1 MKKILTKLLTLS
13 SISLLMLASCN
24 KDESNKVVIASNT
37 KAGTLSA
44 SQTTLV
50 LTKANQDNTALTFT
64 LQSPNYGFSAAVTNT
79 LQISSTSD
87 FSNVKEVAI
96 GTKTTT
102 KSYTVLDF
110 NAMLLA
116 LNLPTGVNSTVQAR
130 LKSQITGSTSAP
142 IYSNVVSLNVT
153 PYALISFIYVPG
165 AYQGWNPAT
174 ADSLQ
179 SATSNGVYT
188 GVINFTAG
196 NLEYKITPAKVW
208 TNSYGITAAG
218 VVVYNGG
225 DNFKAPSAGSYFLTL
240 DLNKNTMVAKQTL
253 WAVIG
258 DATPGGW
265 GGDTDLKFSNATQQ
279 WIGTVDLIGGKQ
291 LKFRLNHDWGVNF
304 GATGS
309 TLVAGGDNINVAATG
324 TYKIVLDLNANTY
337 SLTKL

>member
-1 MKKILTKLLTLS
+1 MKKNLNRILTIGSLA
-13 SISLLMLASCN
+13 LLMLASCK
-24 KDESNKVVIASNT
+24 KDESNKVVASGT

-44 SQTTLV
+44 SETTLV
-50 LTKANQDNTALTFT
+50 LTKANQNNTAITFT
-64 LQSPNYGFSAAVTNT
+64 LKSPNYGFSAAVTNT
-79 LQISSTSD
+79 LQISATTD
-87 FSNVKEVAI
+87 FSNPKEVAI
-96 GTKTTT
+96 NTKVTT
-102 KSYTVLDF
+102 KSYSVLDF

-116 LNLPTGVNSTVQAR
+116 LDLPTGINSTVQAR
-130 LKSQITGSTSAP
+130 LKTQITGATAAP

-179 SATSNGVYT
+179 SATSNGIYT

-218 VVVYNGG
+218 VVTYNGG
-225 DNFKAPSAGSYFLTL
+225 DNFKVPSAGSYFLTL
-240 DLNKNTMVAKQTL
+240 NLNTNTMVAKQTL

-265 GGDTDLKFSNATQQ
+265 GGDTDLQFSNATQQ
-279 WIGTVDLIGGKQ
+279 WIGTIALIGGKQ

-309 TLVAGGDNINVAATG
+309 TLVAGGDNINVSASG
-324 TYKIVLDLNANTY
+324 TYKVVLDLNANTY

>member
-1 MKKILTKLLTLS
+1 MKKNLNRVLAIG
-13 SISLLMLASCN
+13 SITLLMLTSCK
-24 KDESNKVVIASNT
+24 KDESNKVVASSNT

-44 SQTTLV
+44 SETTLV
-50 LTKANQDNTALTFT
+50 LTKANQDKTAITFT

-79 LQISSTSD
+79 LQISASSD
-87 FSNVKEVAI
+87 FSSPKEVAI
-96 GTKTTT
+96 GTKVTT

-110 NAMLLA
+110 NAMILA
-116 LNLPTGVNSTVQAR
+116 LNLSTGVNSTVQAR
-130 LKSQITGSTSAP
+130 LKTQLTGATATP
-142 IYSNVVSLNVT
+142 IYSNVVTLNVT
-153 PYALISFIYVPG
+153 PYALISFLYVPG
-165 AYQGWNPAT
+165 AYQGWKPET

-208 TNSYGITAAG
+208 TNSYGITSAG
-218 VVVYNGG
+218 VVTYNGG
-225 DNFKAPSAGSYFLTL
+225 DNFKVPSAGSYFLTL

-265 GGDTDLKFSNATQQ
+265 GGDTDLQFSNATQQ
-279 WIGTVDLIGGKQ
+279 WIGTIALIGGKQ

-309 TLVAGGDNINVAATG
+309 TLVAGGDNINVSASG
-324 TYKIVLDLNANTY
+324 TYKVVLDLNANTY